1 MKAVILA
8 GGLGTR
14 ISEETA
20 IKPKPMVEIGGKPIL
35 WHVMKIY
42 SQYGIN
48 DFIICLGYKGHYI
61 KEWFGNY
68 FLHNSDITFDL
79 NNNKT
84 KYHRSRS
91 EKWKITLV
99 DTGDNSMTG
108 GRIKRIKDYIGE
120 ETFMVTYGDGV
131 GDINIKSLLAFHKSH
146 KKIATLTA
154 AIPEGRFGVLK
165 IGNKENVLAFS
176 EKTDNKGRINAGF
189 FVLEPEVFDYID
201 GDDTT
206 FEKEPLENLAE
217 DGQLFSYAHD
227 GFWKPMDTL
236 SDKNKLEKLWDSD
249 RAPWKVW
256 DKKIDH
262 KHSQLEEF
270 QQRKDYIYSVSSKKP
285 LKQPRW

>member
-20 IKPKPMVEIGGKPIL
+20 VKPKPMVEIGGKPIL

-48 DFIICLGYKGHYI
+48 DFIICLGYKGYYI
-61 KEWFGNY
+61 KEWFSQY
-68 FLHNSDITFDL
+68 YMHNSDVTFDL
-79 NNNKT
+79 EKNT
-84 KYHRSRS
+84 IIYHKNRC
-91 EKWKITLV
+91 EKWKVTLV
-99 DTGDNSMTG
+99 DTGDNTMTG
-108 GRIKRIKDYIGE
+108 GRIKKIKDYIGK

-131 GDINIKSLLAFHKSH
+131 GDVNIDNLLKFHKSH

-154 AIPEGRFGVLK
+154 AIPEGRFGELK

-176 EKTDNKGRINAGF
+176 EKTDNRGRVNAGF

-201 GDDTT
+201 GDSIT
-206 FEKEPLENLAE
+206 FEKEPLENLAK
-217 DGQLFSYAHD
+217 DKQLFSYAHD

-236 SDKNKLEKLWDSD
+236 SDKSKLEKLWDD
-249 RAPWKVW
+249 DVAPWKTW
-256 DKKIDH
+256 
-262 KHSQLEEF
+262 L
-270 QQRKDYIYSVSSKKP
+270 
-285 LKQPRW
+285 